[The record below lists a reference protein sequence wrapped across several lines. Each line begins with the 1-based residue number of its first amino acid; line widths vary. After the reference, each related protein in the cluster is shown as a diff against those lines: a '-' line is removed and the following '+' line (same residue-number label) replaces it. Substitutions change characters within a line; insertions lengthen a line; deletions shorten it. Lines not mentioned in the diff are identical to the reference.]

1 MVEARNHE
9 DILYQSG
16 YVDYK
21 LLPRGMLSRTADF
34 SKCASENKK
43 HYTTCM
49 YCSALLMNP
58 IMHYAG
64 IVLQHASLLQTN
76 DNNTEEGYAIPVLDQ
91 VFEEI

>member
-1 MVEARNHE
+1 
-9 DILYQSG
+9 
-16 YVDYK
+16 
-21 LLPRGMLSRTADF
+21 
-34 SKCASENKK
+34 
-43 HYTTCM
+43 M

-76 DNNTEEGYAIPVLDQ
+76 DSNTEAGYAIPVLDQ